1 MYGLSKI
8 QSVIMKKTLLHFLL
22 LLLLGLTKNVSAQD
36 IHFSQIF
43 ETPLLRNPS
52 LAGIFT
58 GDVRVQSVFRSQWN
72 SVTVP
77 YQTTS
82 VSAEFKKAV
91 GHSDDFITIG
101 GQILYDK
108 AGTIALTST
117 HILPT
122 LNYHKSLGAE
132 KNTYLSLGFMGGWV
146 QRSIDRGKITTNS
159 QYDGTGFN
167 AGLSDGE
174 NFVKSSYSYLDAT
187 VGMSFN
193 TQIGQSPNNNFF
205 AGVAYHHFNKS
216 KKVSLYSDGTD
227 EMTPKIVGSAG
238 LRMSMTDFS
247 YFTLQTDYSAQG
259 PHKEM
264 ITGAL
269 YTWKLDDAENPK
281 YSIHLGAYM
290 RWKDAIIPVAKVECR
305 PMAIAVSYDA
315 NISQLKTGSNG
326 RGGFEVSLT
335 FQKYKQFNSSREA
348 VRCPKF

>member
-1 MYGLSKI
+1 
-8 QSVIMKKTLLHFLL
+8 MKKPILHFFTLLMVVCQQNAH
-22 LLLLGLTKNVSAQD
+22 SQD

-43 ETPLLRNPS
+43 ETPLLRNPA
-52 LAGIFT
+52 LAGLFT
-58 GDVRVQSVFRSQWN
+58 GDVRIQSVYRSQWN

-82 VSAEFKKAV
+82 LSGEFKKAV
-91 GHSDDFITIG
+91 GQGDDYITLG

-117 HILPT
+117 HILPV
-122 LNYHKSLGAE
+122 LNYHKSMGAE
-132 KNTYLSLGFMGGWV
+132 RNTYLSLAFMGGYV
-146 QRSIDRGKITTNS
+146 QRSIDRSKITTNS

-167 AGLSDGE
+167 SSLSDGE
-174 NFVKSSYSYLDAT
+174 NLAKSSYSYFDAT

-193 TQIGQSPNNNFF
+193 TQIGESSNNNLF
-205 AGVAYHHFNKS
+205 AGVAYHHFNKA
-216 KKVSLYSDGTD
+216 KKISYYSNGTD

-238 LRMSMTDFS
+238 IRMSMTDFS

-269 YTWKLDDAENPK
+269 YSVKLDESENPK
-281 YSIHLGAYM
+281 YSLHMGAYM
-290 RWKDAIIPVAKVECR
+290 RWKDAIIPVAKMEFR
-305 PMAIAVSYDA
+305 PMAVAVSYDA
-315 NISQLKTGSNG
+315 NISQLKRGSDG

-335 FQKYKQFNSSREA
+335 FLKFKQFNSSREA